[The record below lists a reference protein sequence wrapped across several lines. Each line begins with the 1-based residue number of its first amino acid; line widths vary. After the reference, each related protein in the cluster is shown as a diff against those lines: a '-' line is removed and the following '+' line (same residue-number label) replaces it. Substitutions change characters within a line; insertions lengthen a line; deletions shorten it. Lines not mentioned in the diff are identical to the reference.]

1 MRFNNNNHP
10 FKLGGA
16 DNFIQQRREVCVNGL
31 PYCSALDTIKGERL
45 HCKRE
50 TWEADLPL

>member
-1 MRFNNNNHP
+1 MRFNNNHHP